1 MRGVL
6 AAFIALLVAACQEPA
21 PAPTETPGPAD
32 TQAAPVP
39 EPPPRAP
46 VLNLARAGF
55 GEMPGWAGADP
66 RPAFDAFERSCRVFE
81 RRDPGAALGP
91 DPRFGRIGD
100 WLAACATLGIRPTD
114 AGAARSLIEAAFQPW
129 TVTADDDP
137 EGLFTG
143 YFEPE
148 LRGSR
153 RRSDRF
159 SVPLLQRPA
168 DLVAVELGGFRDSLK
183 GERIAGRIEGNRLVP
198 YETRAEIDA
207 GALGD
212 RARPLVWVDDPI
224 DAFFLHIQGSGKVAL
239 DDGSAI
245 RVGYAGQNGH
255 VYFAIGRELIRR
267 EVLTRETVSLQTI
280 RAWMEANPAEAE
292 PLMHLN
298 PSYIFFRE
306 LDRGGPVGAQNV
318 VLTPEASLAI
328 DRSLLPLG
336 APMWVDVQDP
346 LALETRWRR
355 LMIAQDTG
363 GAIRGPV
370 RGDVFWGAGAGAEA
384 RAGVMKSRGRYW
396 LLLPAGVDPTAGS
409 G

>member
-1 MRGVL
+1 M
-6 AAFIALLVAACQEPA
+6 
-21 PAPTETPGPAD
+21 
-32 TQAAPVP
+32 
-39 EPPPRAP
+39 
-46 VLNLARAGF
+46 
-55 GEMPGWAGADP
+55 
-66 RPAFDAFERSCRVFE
+66 
-81 RRDPGAALGP
+81 
-91 DPRFGRIGD
+91 
-100 WLAACATLGIRPTD
+100 
-114 AGAARSLIEAAFQPW
+114 
-129 TVTADDDP
+129 
-137 EGLFTG
+137 
-143 YFEPE
+143 
-148 LRGSR
+148 
-153 RRSDRF
+153 
-159 SVPLLQRPA
+159 PLLQRPA

-183 GERIAGRIEGNRLVP
+183 GERIAGRIDGNRLVP

-318 VLTPEASLAI
+318 ILTPQASLAI

-346 LALETRWRR
+346 LAPETRWRR

-370 RGDVFWGAGAGAEA
+370 RGDVFWGAGAEAEA

-396 LLLPAGVDPTAGS
+396 LLLPAGVDPTTGS